1 MGLLQLESYIKI
13 DMERVS
19 TLTLRLWANKVLV
32 LFFSLFILLIFLR
45 FYDLDIKT
53 PFGFDQVNNAWA
65 AKNIIVNHE
74 FPLLG
79 FQAKVNSG
87 IYIGPYYY
95 YLIAIVYFLTNL
107 NPIASGIIAG
117 ITSIF
122 TFLTLFYISKKL
134 FFVNVALIAVFLNTV
149 SVFAINFDRAQ
160 SLVNFIPSI
169 ALIIFLSLYKIITG
183 NPRFILLL
191 ALAFGFSLHIHI
203 TAIYFPI
210 IILLCLPFFPRTKET
225 LKYIFLSI
233 PIFLFF
239 LFPMVIAFLQNA
251 RHASDAINYGNTY
264 FHGFHL
270 KRVMQLT
277 NDAFIQLE
285 LYFNYS
291 NVIKHLKFILIP
303 LFISLYLYKNISKD
317 KLLLCYLVLLWFMV
331 PWLVLS
337 TYSGEISDYYYSTN
351 RFIALLIIAYLVSKT
366 FQLRNIATKV
376 TIISL
381 LIFYMAFNLQK
392 FFLSKV
398 TDNLKDK
405 INSVQKTIKKGGE
418 IGFYEGVPESYLYY
432 YYMRKK
438 GKEVY

>member
-1 MGLLQLESYIKI
+1 MVFIFI
-13 DMERVS
+13 
-19 TLTLRLWANKVLV
+19 
-32 LFFSLFILLIFLR
+32 FIILLFLR
-45 FYDLDIKT
+45 FYDIET
-53 PFGFDQVNNAWA
+53 RSQFGWDEVNNAWA

-79 FQAKVNSG
+79 FQAKMNSG

-95 YLIAIVYFLTNL
+95 YLIAIVYFFTGLD
-107 NPIASGIIAG
+107 PIASGIIAG

-122 TFLTLFYISKKL
+122 TFLTLFYISNKL
-134 FFVNVALIAVFLNTV
+134 FSVNVALIAVFLNTM
-149 SVFAINFDRAQ
+149 SVLAINFDRVQ
-160 SLVNFIPSI
+160 GPVNFIPSI
-169 ALIIFLSLYKIITG
+169 ALIIFFSLYKIITA

-239 LFPMVIAFLQNA
+239 LFPSVIAFLQNVE
-251 RHASDAINYGNTY
+251 HASNAINYGNTY

-270 KRVMQLT
+270 KRVVQLT
-277 NDAFIQLE
+277 NDAFIQFE
-285 LYFNYS
+285 PYFNYS
-291 NVIKHLKFILIP
+291 IVIKYLKFILIP
-303 LFISLYLYKNISKD
+303 LFIFLYHYKNISRD
-317 KLLLCYLVLLWFMV
+317 KLLFCYLVLLWFV
-331 PWLVLS
+331 IPWLVLS
-337 TYSGEISDYYYSTN
+337 TYSGEISDYYFSTN
-351 RFIALLIIAYLVSKT
+351 RFIALLVIAYLVSKT
-366 FQLRNIATKV
+366 FQFRNIATKV

-381 LIFYMAFNLQK
+381 LIFYAIFNLQR
-392 FFLSKV
+392 FFLSTPAK
-398 TDNLKDK
+398 NLKDK
-405 INSVQKTIKKGGE
+405 RGAVLQAIEEKRE

-432 YYMRKK
+432 YYMREK

>member
-1 MGLLQLESYIKI
+1 ML
-13 DMERVS
+13 
-19 TLTLRLWANKVLV
+19 
-32 LFFSLFILLIFLR
+32 LR
-45 FYDLDIKT
+45 FYDLDTRT

-74 FPLLG
+74 FPILG

-107 NPIASGIIAG
+107 NPIASGVIAG

-122 TFLTLFYISKKL
+122 TFFTLFYISKKL
-134 FFVNVALIAVFLNTV
+134 FFVNAALIAVFLNSV
-149 SVFAINFDRAQ
+149 SFFAINFDRVQGA
-160 SLVNFIPSI
+160 VNFIPSI
-169 ALIIFLSLYKIITG
+169 ALTIFFSLYKIITG
-183 NPRFILLL
+183 NPKFILLL
-191 ALAFGFSLHIHI
+191 AFAFGFSLHIHV

-210 IILLCLPFFPRTKET
+210 IILLCLPFFPRTKEM

-251 RHASDAINYGNTY
+251 GHASDAINYGNTY

-277 NDAFIQLE
+277 NDAFIQFE
-285 LYFNYS
+285 PYFNYS
-291 NVIKHLKFILIP
+291 NIIKYLKFILIP
-303 LFISLYLYKNISKD
+303 LFILMYLYKNISKD
-317 KLLLCYLVLLWFMV
+317 KLLFCYLVLLWFMI

-337 TYSGEISDYYYSTN
+337 AYSGEISDYYYSAN

-366 FQLRNIATKV
+366 FQFRNIATKV

-392 FFLSKV
+392 FFLSRV
-398 TDNLKDK
+398 VDNLKDK
-405 INSVQKTIKKGGE
+405 ADSVQRAIKE
-418 IGFYEGVPESYLYY
+418 EREVGFYEGAPEPYLYY